1 MAEVL
6 KGEEKMAM
14 VKVQINYNPYT
25 VKTEILINGK
35 TIEDR
40 VSPLTYTSNKRLQE
54 WIEPKGSW
62 PGFFAAL
69 RKSTGD
75 GEIEIEFT
83 GTFGDFEDLAY
94 AKDKY
99 GDAFNKIELVHKNK
113 STAREVDPY
122 QKMQRLRDLYQKL
135 QDGPVDEFKTEDI
148 RENFDAAINSD
159 FRIVIVAPM
168 SSGKSTLINAII
180 GKDMLPAVNQ
190 ATTAVIT
197 EIRDNDQLEEFL
209 VNASD
214 KYGNTIAENKKAT
227 KKLVSELNYKKDP
240 KDPDGKEALIH
251 LIQLEGPIPNL
262 PSDVLNTVFVDT
274 PGGNNS
280 QNAEH
285 EEMMDE
291 AIGDENKSL
300 ILYVFNGAQLGTND
314 SNIILQKIANAMQN
328 STNGKQSRDRFL
340 FVANRMD
347 EFDVEEE
354 PYEEVIKN
362 TILPQLASNGITE
375 PKLFLASAQTVKL
388 IRMTANGEE
397 LSETEEEDLEMLVK
411 RFNRSARMLSKYASL
426 NSADRDKLME
436 DAEKYANAG
445 KEADGIK
452 EAEKNKFKAAEIN
465 SGIPAIEM
473 AIKEYLEKYAIAIK
487 IKTVHDTFMKK
498 VIERNMVDN
507 CEAEWARSQESFDAV
522 KEELKEKQD
531 KWDYS
536 EKLQEFGD
544 KVDKIK
550 LDIKPIKAEQ
560 AKVNR
565 KIDSLVKSAKNTVK
579 KERAEQFLTRFKHEL
594 EDIGKEAQVAL
605 DNALNNGVRKSCQS
619 IVEEYSEYIRK
630 LDSDGAFSIGSYDMK
645 QTKSFEAFNL
655 DKAEDILN
663 DENYI
668 TEKRVKVGTEKV
680 KKKGIIAFF
689 KRLVGAG
696 GYENIGAYEE
706 REYVKLKQLI
716 QDQVTKVQ
724 HSFDKEVDKSIKDT
738 KEKVKKLKNA
748 TMTKLKGLDQMIA
761 DLREE
766 IGKILISKE
775 ELQKKVEAN
784 AEKTSWIKAFVKEV
798 EDLLTV

>member
-1 MAEVL
+1 
-6 KGEEKMAM
+6 M

-35 TIEDR
+35 MIEDK

-62 PGFFAAL
+62 PGIFKAL
-69 RKSTGD
+69 RNSTGE
-75 GEIEIEFT
+75 GQIEIEFT

-99 GDAFNKIELVHKNK
+99 GVVFNKIELIHKNK
-113 STAREVDPY
+113 STAREADPY
-122 QKMQRLRDLYQKL
+122 QKMLRLRDLYQKL

-148 RENFDAAINSD
+148 RKNFDAAINSD

-197 EIRDNDQLEEFL
+197 EIRDNDRFEEFL
-209 VNASD
+209 VNATD
-214 KYGNTIAENKKAT
+214 KYGNTVAKNKKAT
-227 KKLVSELNYKKDP
+227 KKLISELNYKKDP
-240 KDPDGKEALIH
+240 NDPEGKEALIH
-251 LIQLEGPIPNL
+251 LVQLEGPIPNL

-347 EFDVEEE
+347 EFDVSEE
-354 PYEEVIKN
+354 PYEEVIEN

-375 PKLFLASAQTVKL
+375 PNLFLASAQTAKL
-388 IRMTANGEE
+388 IRMTTNGEE
-397 LSETEEEDLEMLVK
+397 LSETEEEDLEKLVK
-411 RFNRSARMLSKYASL
+411 RFNRPARMLSKYASL
-426 NSADRDKLME
+426 NSSDRDKLME
-436 DAEKYANAG
+436 YAEKFANAG

-498 VIERNMVDN
+498 VIERNMIDN

-522 KEELKEKQD
+522 KKELREKRD
-531 KWDYS
+531 KCDHS
-536 EKLQEFGD
+536 EKLQEFRN
-544 KVDKIK
+544 KVDEIK
-550 LDIKPIKAEQ
+550 LDTKPIKAEQ

-565 KIDSLVKSAKNTVK
+565 KIDRLVESAKDK
-579 KERAEQFLTRFKHEL
+579 IKIEEAEYILTLFKHNL
-594 EDIGKEAQVAL
+594 EDIGEDAQVAL
-605 DNALNNGVRKSCQS
+605 DNALNNGVKQSCQS
-619 IVEEYSEYIRK
+619 IVEEYSEYIK
-630 LDSDGAFSIGSYDMK
+630 ELDSDGAFSIGSYDIK

-655 DKAEDILN
+655 DKAEDMLN
-663 DENYI
+663 DEKYI
-668 TEKRVKVGTEKV
+668 TEEEVPVGTKRV
-680 KKKGIIAFF
+680 KKKGFFAAIARIF
-689 KRLVGAG
+689 GG
-696 GYENIGAYEE
+696 GYETVNVYEE
-706 REYVKLKQLI
+706 QKFVNLKQLI
-716 QDQVTKVQ
+716 QDQVTEVQ
-724 HSFDKEVDKSIKDT
+724 HSFDKEMNEAIKDT
-738 KEKVKKLKNA
+738 EKKVEKLKKA
-748 TMTKLKGLDQMIA
+748 TMTKLEGLDQMIA
-761 DLREE
+761 DLIKE
-766 IGKILISKE
+766 IDKMLISQE

-784 AEKTSWIKAFVKEV
+784 AEKASWIKSFVKEV